1 MRLTRAPDEPSP
13 NDPARPGGALALTM
27 PITVAIAVILV
38 IVVLSYLQVIRAY
51 PNGGGSYVVA
61 SQNLGVIPGLVAAS
75 ALLIDYVL
83 TVAVSVA
90 AGVAAVTSAAPQL
103 F

>member
-1 MRLTRAPDEPSP
+1 
-13 NDPARPGGALALTM
+13 LAFTT

-38 IVVLSYLQVIRAY
+38 LVVLSYLQVIRAY

-61 SQNLGVIPGLVAAS
+61 SQNLGIVPGLVAAS

-90 AGVAAVTSAAPQL
+90 AGVAAVTRPAPPL
-103 F
+103 FDQGVLMAIDLVPLLPVGK